1 MVEAAINFKSKLE
14 ERGQAMKSNHYKLV
28 NKTSKIIEAQGSA
41 AEMRKLR
48 KKNPDQYVIFL
59 SPGTGIGDR
68 ILFSN
73 QKIS

>member
-1 MVEAAINFKSKLE
+1 
-14 ERGQAMKSNHYKLV
+14 MKSNHYKLV
-28 NKTSKIIEAQGSA
+28 NKITKVIEAQGSA

-73 QKIS
+73 QKIN

>member
-1 MVEAAINFKSKLE
+1 MVETAINFKSKLK

-48 KKNPDQYVIFL
+48 KKNPDQYVIYL
-59 SPGTGIGDR
+59 SPSTSIGD
-68 ILFSN
+68 
-73 QKIS
+73 KVK